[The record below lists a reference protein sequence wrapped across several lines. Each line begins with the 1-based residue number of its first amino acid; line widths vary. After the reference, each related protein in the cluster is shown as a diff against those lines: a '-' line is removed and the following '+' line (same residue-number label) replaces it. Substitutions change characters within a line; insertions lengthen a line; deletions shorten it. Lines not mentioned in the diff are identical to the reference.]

1 MPQLATSYMCAAMV
15 SSWCPSVLHA
25 VRKELN
31 HLAPEQDDA
40 LLVMAGETSVA
51 LQAFE
56 GLYVFHPLLR
66 GWCGRYSCRC

>member
-40 LLVMAGETSVA
+40 LLAMAGERRAADLGRAVCISSIAARLV
-51 LQAFE
+51 
-56 GLYVFHPLLR
+56 R
-66 GWCGRYSCRC
+66 GRYSCRC